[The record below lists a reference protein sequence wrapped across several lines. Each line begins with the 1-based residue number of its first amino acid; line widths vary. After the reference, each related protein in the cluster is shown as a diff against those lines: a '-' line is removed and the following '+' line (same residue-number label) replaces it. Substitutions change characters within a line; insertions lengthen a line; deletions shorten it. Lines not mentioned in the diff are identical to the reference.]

1 VISHG
6 CRVATGL
13 NIAGHCGQQTI
24 QTAQETENDEVEKPK
39 KTVQAALSRAS
50 QTKVQEVTSD
60 YTIRSAAPG
69 VCTGQRFTWR
79 DEQGEVISS
88 INVVVDMDHKPNP
101 SVRFRY
107 TVKINGVL
115 HDVDQRMTL
124 TPTPTRHEGRRWW
137 YACPA
142 CNRRV
147 GVLHLPPGEKF
158 FACRSCH
165 DLSYRSRWRGHKTA
179 IL

>member
-1 VISHG
+1 MGDSDSRRSH
-6 CRVATGL
+6 CSDVRLTVEDCLSLSIVTLRKHGL
-13 NIAGHCGQQTI
+13 L
-24 QTAQETENDEVEKPK
+24 NDRG
-39 KTVQAALSRAS
+39 A
-50 QTKVQEVTSD
+50 
-60 YTIRSAAPG
+60 
-69 VCTGQRFTWR
+69 GQRFTWR
-79 DEQGEVISS
+79 DEQGEVVSS
-88 INVVVDMDHKPNP
+88 INVVVDMDHEPDP
-101 SVRFRY
+101 SARFRY

-142 CNRRV
+142 CNRRA

-179 IL
+179 IR

>member
-1 VISHG
+1 MGDSGSRRSH
-6 CRVATGL
+6 CSDARLTVEDCLSLSIVTLRKHGL
-13 NIAGHCGQQTI
+13 L
-24 QTAQETENDEVEKPK
+24 NDRG
-39 KTVQAALSRAS
+39 A
-50 QTKVQEVTSD
+50 
-60 YTIRSAAPG
+60 
-69 VCTGQRFTWR
+69 GQRFTWR
-79 DEQGEVISS
+79 DEQGEVVSS
-88 INVVVDMDHKPNP
+88 INVVVDMDHDPNP

-142 CNRRV
+142 CNRRA

-165 DLSYRSRWRGHKTA
+165 DLSYRSRWRGYKTA
-179 IL
+179 IR